1 MKKTLLTLILILTTF
16 FCKSQNQDLPRY
28 LVENNDTIEIVM
40 SVEQA
45 QSLDNSAELLNLF
58 KQMNINCDMM
68 DTIYVQIINSLEEK
82 VALLELQK
90 SDLVKQGQEKD
101 SAINKLQ
108 VALGN
113 CEKNVRLCNDELDL
127 RNEEIKILKKEI
139 FRQKVKKWISVGGN
153 VALAIITTVIII
165 KS

>member
-1 MKKTLLTLILILTTF
+1 
-16 FCKSQNQDLPRY
+16 
-28 LVENNDTIEIVM
+28 M

-101 SAINKLQ
+101 NAIKKLQ
-108 VALGN
+108 MALGN